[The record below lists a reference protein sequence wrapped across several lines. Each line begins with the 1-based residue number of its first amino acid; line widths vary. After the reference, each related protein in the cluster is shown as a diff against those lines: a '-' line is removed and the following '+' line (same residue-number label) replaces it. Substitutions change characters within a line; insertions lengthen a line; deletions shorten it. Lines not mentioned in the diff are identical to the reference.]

1 MAENRGGA
9 GGARG
14 GRGGGFGGPPGAGR
28 PGGRGR
34 GGPGGQGG
42 PEGGGDRERGR
53 GRGGERGRGGR
64 DDRQGSDLKENVV
77 HINRV
82 AKVVKGG
89 RRFSFTALVAV
100 GDQAG
105 KVGIGTG
112 KANEVSEAVRKA
124 LEQARRAMVRV
135 PVRNGTLP
143 HDIIGESGAGRV
155 LLRPAAPGTGVIA
168 GGAVRA
174 VLECVGVHDI
184 LTKSL
189 GSNNP
194 FNMVL
199 ATMDGL
205 TSLTTREQLAAER
218 GVPVE
223 ALGGARG

>member
-1 MAENRGGA
+1 MAQEQNRGPA
-9 GGARG
+9 PRGGRG
-14 GRGGGFGGPPGAGR
+14 GRGGGR
-28 PGGRGR
+28 DQGR
-34 GGPGGQGG
+34 GGGPRDQQG
-42 PEGGGDRERGR
+42 
-53 GRGGERGRGGR
+53 GGERGRGGR
-64 DDRQGSDLKENVV
+64 GGRGERDGRGGQRERESEFKENVI

-100 GDQAG
+100 GDQQG

-124 LEQARRAMVRV
+124 LEAARRAMVKV
-135 PVRNGTLP
+135 PVVEGTVP
-143 HDIIGESGAGRV
+143 HEVLGHAGAGRV
-155 LLRPAAPGTGVIA
+155 LVRPAREGTGVIA

-174 VLECVGVHDI
+174 VLECVGVRNI

-194 FNMVL
+194 FNMVH
-199 ATMDGL
+199 ATMDAL
-205 TSLTTREQLAAER
+205 TQLTTREQLAMER

-223 ALGGARG
+223 ALAGGARG

>member
-1 MAENRGGA
+1 MAENRGGQ
-9 GGARG
+9 G
-14 GRGGGFGGPPGAGR
+14 
-28 PGGRGR
+28 GGRGR
-34 GGPGGQGG
+34 GGPGAGRGPGLGG
-42 PEGGGDRERGR
+42 PGGAEAGRRGGGEGRGR
-53 GRGGERGRGGR
+53 GRDDRGGR
-64 DDRQGSDLKENVV
+64 GQGGGARESEFKENVV

-124 LEQARRAMVRV
+124 IDSAKRAMVKI
-135 PVRNGTLP
+135 PVVKGTVP

-168 GGAVRA
+168 GGAVRS
-174 VLECVGVHDI
+174 VLECVGIHDI

-199 ATMDGL
+199 ATMDAL
-205 TSLTTREQLAAER
+205 QNLTTREQIALER
-218 GVPVE
+218 GVPLE
-223 ALGGARG
+223 SLGGVRG

>member
-1 MAENRGGA
+1 MAENRGG
-9 GGARG
+9 GA
-14 GRGGGFGGPPGAGR
+14 
-28 PGGRGR
+28 GRGR
-34 GGPGGQGG
+34 GGPGGPG
-42 PEGGGDRERGR
+42 GR
-53 GRGGERGRGGR
+53 GRGGGFGGQGGRGGEGRGGEGREGRGGR
-64 DDRQGSDLKENVV
+64 GGERRDGRGGGDRQGSDLKENVI

-105 KVGIGTG
+105 KVGTGTG

-124 LEQARRAMVRV
+124 IDSARRSMVRV
-135 PVRNGTLP
+135 PVTHGTVP
-143 HDIIGESGAGRV
+143 HDVVGEAGAGRV

-199 ATMDGL
+199 ATMDAL
-205 TSLTTREQLAAER
+205 TRLTTREQLAAER
-218 GVPVE
+218 GISPAE
-223 ALGGARG
+223 LGGARG

>member
-1 MAENRGGA
+1 M
-9 GGARG
+9 
-14 GRGGGFGGPPGAGR
+14 
-28 PGGRGR
+28 
-34 GGPGGQGG
+34 
-42 PEGGGDRERGR
+42 
-53 GRGGERGRGGR
+53 
-64 DDRQGSDLKENVV
+64 

-199 ATMDGL
+199 ATMNGL
-205 TSLTTREQLAAER
+205 TSLTTREQLATER